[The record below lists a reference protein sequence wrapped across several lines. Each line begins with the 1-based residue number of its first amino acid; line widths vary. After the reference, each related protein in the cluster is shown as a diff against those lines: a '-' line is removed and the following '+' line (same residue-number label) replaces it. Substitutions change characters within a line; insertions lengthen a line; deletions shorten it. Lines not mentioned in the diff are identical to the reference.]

1 MQRMRPNND
10 AKILKHTFSGA
21 IGRSENFPC
30 HCRLPLLVH
39 TVPTMPTVSA
49 TAVISRTGARFQLRA
64 MAGLQ
69 VFGRVIT
76 RSGASGIITDVH
88 ADGSASGVAITTK
101 LPSINE
107 AAIPVGT
114 VKVPLSGAGA
124 GGKWI
129 SPLGTAL
136 GGSLQPTDTALYPA
150 GPWSPAVVPGLA
162 ERAPGT
168 AAARTLGHG
177 VPAVQALQPQVAGTS
192 RLITAAT
199 RAHLRVSLVQGVVGA
214 LVARSGPGLGV
225 LSGAQLHAVHVAL
238 SAEHAQALLAAYE
251 AAGVRERVT
260 VVSPEADAG
269 AGQAWLAPWTGAAQ
283 ALALSR
289 AGRHTLLVVD
299 DLTAYL
305 VAARGVIGG
314 QRTDPLAA
322 PAHVGRLLDCAHCHA
337 ASSGSVSVLA
347 GAVGTPAGGPGL
359 PFTHEAFVADAE
371 AADPGQA
378 AYNAML
384 DTWVSQAG
392 TSLHVR
398 GTAGMPA
405 WEALLTPR
413 PAASMTHDG
422 IYRAALLAACPDVL
436 EQQHFSARADEIG
449 MESEADRDL
458 AKGVF
463 AKVTGAVAWTCKQ
476 ARTPSVSPMPSWM
489 ATAEAALA
497 VAAPSVLAA
506 HSDGDAEAEPVP
518 PAGPRD
524 TVWGRMYA
532 AVTGTPVRKFSTAAS
547 SGGGGDDRAAPP
559 HIEAL
564 LKRMSPEQRAA
575 YEAVNK
581 QKQAS
586 SHGSRASATSAPV
599 HNPLVQAA
607 TRAATQAPT
616 AHEQLM
622 LSFTL
627 VHGYA
632 QAVPV
637 AELNSYVSTL
647 TACLAALPGPAGSE
661 HDSLLRAA
669 LASPATQLSQPGLSL
684 LDLALRGA
692 PRALQLNA
700 SAARLAAGAALPSD
714 VPLLHAAKQL
724 GVPPAAAAA
733 WLAVRTAERA
743 PSAPAVQQSGSA
755 WPSVHAATRVFTAW
769 WTGAAPLDAALQ
781 R

>member
-1 MQRMRPNND
+1 M
-10 AKILKHTFSGA
+10 KILNHTLACA
-21 IGRSENFPC
+21 IWRTENFRR
-30 HCRLPLLVH
+30 HCGLHQLIYAV
-39 TVPTMPTVSA
+39 TIMPAVSA

-69 VFGRVIT
+69 VFGRIIT

-88 ADGSASGVAITTK
+88 ADGSASGIAITTK

-136 GGSLQPTDTALYPA
+136 GGSLQPTGTALYPA
-150 GPWSPAVVPGLA
+150 GPWSPAVVPGLT

-199 RAHLRVSLVQGVVGA
+199 RAHLRISLVQGVVGA

-225 LSGAQLHAVHVAL
+225 LPGAQLHAVHVAL
-238 SAEHAQALLAAYE
+238 SAEHAQALLAAY
-251 AAGVRERVT
+251 AAVGVRERVT

-314 QRTDPLAA
+314 QRADPLAA

-337 ASSGSVSVLA
+337 ASGGSLSVIA

-359 PFTHEAFVADAE
+359 PFTHEAFVADAG

-384 DTWVSQAG
+384 DTWVSLAG

-398 GTAGMPA
+398 GTDGMPA
-405 WEALLTPR
+405 WEALLAPR

-422 IYRAALLAACPDVL
+422 AYRAALLAACPDLL
-436 EQQHFSARADEIG
+436 EQQHFIARADEIG

-458 AKGVF
+458 AKGLF
-463 AKVTGAVAWTCKQ
+463 AKATGAATWTCKQ
-476 ARTPSVSPMPSWM
+476 ARTPSVSPVPNWM
-489 ATAEAALA
+489 AAAEAALA
-497 VAAPSVLAA
+497 VATPSALAA
-506 HSDGDAEAEPVP
+506 RSGEDAEAEPAP
-518 PAGPRD
+518 PAGPQD

-547 SGGGGDDRAAPP
+547 SSGGGDRAAPA

-586 SHGSRASATSAPV
+586 PHGSRASATSAPA

-607 TRAATQAPT
+607 TRAATQAPS

-622 LSFTL
+622 LSFAL

-632 QAVPV
+632 QAVPA
-637 AELNSYVSTL
+637 AELDSYVSTL

-661 HDSLLRAA
+661 HGSLLRAA
-669 LASPATQLSQPGLSL
+669 LASPATQFSQPGLSL
-684 LDLALRGA
+684 LDLALRSA
-692 PRALQLNA
+692 PRTLQLNA
-700 SAARLAAGAALPSD
+700 SAARLAAGAAMPSD
-714 VPLLHAAKQL
+714 APVLQAAKQL
-724 GVPPAAAAA
+724 GAPPAAAAA

-743 PSAPAVQQSGSA
+743 PSAPAVQQPGSA

-769 WTGAAPLDAALQ
+769 WTGAAPSDVALQ